1 MARAKKKDIEVTW
14 MIDSRE
20 QDIKYTKDLVD
31 SRIGKDGIKFVGI
44 ETRAVKPNG
53 CKVSTGDVT
62 IVYREKDS
70 NSEWIE
76 TSFCL
81 ELKKTTDVFSSLY
94 MANNRDRLF
103 AEIDRAKENE
113 LDFYFIVTDDFGSIN
128 KAIRKIPK
136 FRNTNAHNTHFENVM
151 KLQEKLHECGFNGI
165 LTSGSDLS
173 WLIRRLAKYHIKKNK
188 LQYKC

>member
-14 MIDSRE
+14 IIDSRE

-31 SRIGKDGIKFVGI
+31 SRISKDGIKFVGI

-128 KAIRKIPK
+128 KAIQKIPK

>member
-1 MARAKKKDIEVTW
+1 MARVKKKDIEVTW
-14 MIDSRE
+14 IIDSRE

-128 KAIRKIPK
+128 KAIQKIPK